1 MNRATGRRKN
11 AIARV
16 RLQPGEG
23 RVTVNEK
30 DPLAYLGRR
39 VLEMAALAP
48 LRVTGTQR
56 KFDITVKVIGG
67 GTSGQAGAIAHGIAR
82 ALCRYDPDFRAAL
95 KKAGL
100 LTRDARVK
108 ERKKYG
114 LKRARK
120 ACWSATC
127 SSSTRGRTRF
137 ATSSTRWLKRTAASC
152 FTASRARTGPAWSR
166 RWRLRLRGLRETA
179 SPPTTRKPTSSLRSN
194 TRPGSAKRSRKSAM
208 RFARSCAA
216 RPSASSACSTTWS
229 ADGAGWQ
236 AISRPRGCPRRT
248 WSDSWRSWQRTQG
261 LNRLDGRRD
270 ARRP

>member
-1 MNRATGRRKN
+1 LAELLHRGTGRRKN

-23 RVTVNEK
+23 RITVNEK

-56 KFDITVKVIGG
+56 KFDISIKVIGG

-82 ALCRYDPDFRAAL
+82 ALLRYDPDLRPAL

-100 LTRDARVK
+100 LTRDPRMK

-120 ACWSATC
+120 APQYT
-127 SSSTRGRTRF
+127 
-137 ATSSTRWLKRTAASC
+137 KR
-152 FTASRARTGPAWSR
+152 
-166 RWRLRLRGLRETA
+166 
-179 SPPTTRKPTSSLRSN
+179 
-194 TRPGSAKRSRKSAM
+194 
-208 RFARSCAA
+208 
-216 RPSASSACSTTWS
+216 
-229 ADGAGWQ
+229 
-236 AISRPRGCPRRT
+236 
-248 WSDSWRSWQRTQG
+248 
-261 LNRLDGRRD
+261 
-270 ARRP
+270 